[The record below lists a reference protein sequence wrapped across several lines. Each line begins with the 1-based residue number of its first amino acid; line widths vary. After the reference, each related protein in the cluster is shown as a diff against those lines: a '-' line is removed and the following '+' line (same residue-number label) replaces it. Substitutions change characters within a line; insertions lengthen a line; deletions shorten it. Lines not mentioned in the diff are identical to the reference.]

1 MLDFYSKQLL
11 MSGPSLT
18 PTDPSKL
25 KFGDR
30 IDNKATVVGTYN
42 SKDLGTVVYAVLD
55 AQYRGANINW
65 ASGLYSI
72 DLKLP
77 ELDTFMLT
85 QQNRES
91 ATYNTDY
98 IINNFSGKATE
109 AFTFCRNIEPL
120 TFNYKTYK
128 CQLSNTYELRE
139 IFNKK
144 TELDALDPT
153 AEANSTKKLSNWGFG
168 SSYDRVWSSNI
179 YTSNS
184 LMAWQQL
191 ANGDWGMN
199 TNNKIY
205 SGVCPIIEIPINTS
219 SGPIIKDQGDYG
231 ESA

>member
-1 MLDFYSKQLL
+1 MLNFYSKQLL

-30 IDNKATVVGTYN
+30 IDNKATIVGTYN

-72 DLKLP
+72 DLELP
-77 ELDTFMLT
+77 GLSDLFMLT

-128 CQLSNTYELRE
+128 CQLPNTYELRE

-144 TELDALDPT
+144 TELDALDIT
-153 AEANSTKKLSNWGFG
+153 VEANPTKKLLNWGFG

-179 YTSNS
+179 FTSNS
-184 LMAWQQL
+184 LMAWQQF

-199 TNNKIY
+199 MNNKTY
-205 SGVCPIIEIPINTS
+205 SGVCPIIEIPIQ
-219 SGPIIKDQGDYG
+219 K
-231 ESA
+231 